1 MPHESFHVSPKFSS
15 KAKQASSGRIMEG
28 TVESIK
34 VSIVDDSK
42 DTAEPLAL
50 VEVIDSKPT
59 TKSREMSGA
68 KEKDTLFGMN
78 RERSRPPNVKLPKN
92 SLDPRKR

>member
-1 MPHESFHVSPKFSS
+1 MPNKSFHVSPKVAS
-15 KAKQASSGRIMEG
+15 KARQASPGSNMEG

-92 SLDPRKR
+92 PLDPRKR